1 MLLIK
6 RTNAQELGYRNGVPD
21 QAGKYLLISKRWV
34 ENFPILTTSQK
45 NDSAPVALEVDG
57 DRSAILPY
65 VWHND
70 KLIDNFESGRNE
82 YRLYL
87 ANALQANLFLLNP
100 GDLVVFRASGSSPI
114 GSIHDRFQIRV
125 IPQGTEAFQ
134 KLLGFATEGC
144 GNYWT
149 APSSESENLIDAER
163 VNGQEGP
170 LAVGQTQLSNQCESV
185 GQVVVDQVG
194 LANYLRQT
202 PDEILSSRTTDQMF
216 RDLVIAAYDRRCAL
230 SDVSIWA
237 GGFTN
242 LEAAHIQPS
251 SHGGGN
257 LPSNGLALSRDLHWA
272 FDKGAFTFGKDG
284 CVIVHP
290 KVASSELGGLGGK
303 RIRSPKD
310 PFYAPRELFLDYH
323 RAIVFGLFLRTGT
336 LSRVS

>member
-1 MLLIK
+1 M
-6 RTNAQELGYRNGVPD
+6 PD
-21 QAGKYLLISKRWV
+21 QAGKYLLIPKRWV

-194 LANYLRQT
+194 LAN
-202 PDEILSSRTTDQMF
+202 
-216 RDLVIAAYDRRCAL
+216 DRRCAL